1 MSISIKQTHTVS
13 CASKLQCD
21 EIFLYQLIFLLQLN
35 LKSANLSCS
44 DALFTLLNLKKFF
57 KISVK
62 EKCKVVL
69 ILCIKCSMEKKSL
82 LSLIVVTL
90 LLKINSP
97 PQPVSVV

>member
-1 MSISIKQTHTVS
+1 MSISIKHTHTVS

-35 LKSANLSCS
+35 LNSANLSCS

-82 LSLIVVTL
+82 LSLIVVTF
-90 LLKINSP
+90 STP
-97 PQPVSVV
+97 